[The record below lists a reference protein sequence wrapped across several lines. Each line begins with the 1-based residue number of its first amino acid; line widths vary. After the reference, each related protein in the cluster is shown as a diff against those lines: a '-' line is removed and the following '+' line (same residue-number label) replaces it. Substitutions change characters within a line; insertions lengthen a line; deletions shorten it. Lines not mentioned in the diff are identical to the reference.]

1 MLCLKFL
8 MCRKSTKW
16 WVFSR
21 WFTDTHSGHEFLS
34 SDTYFHLLME
44 VLSFHICFLSLAL
57 QWIFHPM
64 YKKKIATEGNTA
76 KYWGMREFGDWPLV
90 TGKLGQQDL
99 EFPKVSLIVQTF
111 RATLNLQVNNLNLNV
126 ELTASLQCFIE
137 FLLCFL
143 FSLTLNL

>member
-1 MLCLKFL
+1 
-8 MCRKSTKW
+8 
-16 WVFSR
+16 
-21 WFTDTHSGHEFLS
+21 
-34 SDTYFHLLME
+34 
-44 VLSFHICFLSLAL
+44 
-57 QWIFHPM
+57 
-64 YKKKIATEGNTA
+64 
-76 KYWGMREFGDWPLV
+76 MREFGDWPLV